1 VSANLGLARSQLTL
15 VQSAHSSGYILGV
28 KLVRGAYVTSEN
40 ARAKRTG
47 TLSKVWSTKAE
58 SDSCFDACASL
69 LLDEIIESVEQDR
82 PGPSAIF
89 ATHNAKSVQKNIQQ
103 LNRAGLIEEKHLA
116 YSVDDRLRGRV
127 VFAQLMGEA
136 RPLLS

>member
-1 VSANLGLARSQLTL
+1 M
-15 VQSAHSSGYILGV
+15 
-28 KLVRGAYVTSEN
+28 
-40 ARAKRTG
+40 
-47 TLSKVWSTKAE
+47 
-58 SDSCFDACASL
+58 

-89 ATHNAKSVQKNIQQ
+89 ATHNANSVQKNIQQ